1 MLAALLADPNPLLTM
16 GAVLVVGVLSG
27 ALAKRFHLPS
37 VTGQILVGIL
47 LGSSVLDVFPSGSL
61 SGLKP
66 LTGFA
71 LGLMAVAVGS
81 HLNVARLRP
90 ARKRLGY
97 LLLFEALI
105 TPALVVGL
113 VAWLPQVSL
122 PVALMLGTLA
132 VSTAPATILAIVGE
146 TRSRGVFVKTLV
158 AGVALNN
165 LACIVLFELAH
176 TGALAALAAAD
187 SGGGASMAQV
197 LLAPLETVGVAALLG
212 VGAGVLLV
220 ALTKHVV
227 RTSRL
232 TTASLITILLTAGL
246 AEQLGTS
253 TLLSCLI
260 LGVVLANLTPDKEE
274 IGHSVFENFESAI
287 FAVFF
292 TLAGLKVEL
301 GHMAT
306 AGAAALL
313 MFSGRLVGK
322 LAAGWMGMKLG
333 GGTKRLRSWMGMAL
347 VPQAGLAVGLM
358 LLVTE
363 EKAFPEEVRNL
374 FLAVV
379 LTVVTLN
386 EIVGPVLT
394 RVALARSGDLGKD
407 RARLIDFLHEENIV
421 TRFEADSKEEAIR
434 KLADVLEASNSL
446 RMDREAFL
454 EAVLARE
461 AAASTCLGEGLAIP
475 NAMVPELPTL
485 VGAMGISRDGLPF
498 QTPDGHPVHCMVL
511 LAIPADQM
519 GRHLEVLTALA
530 RAATSDRGVQQQLY
544 HAKSPAHAYEVLH
557 AEESE
562 DFNSFLED

>member
-81 HLNVARLRP
+81 HLNGAGPPASTCTAALRGVDR
-90 ARKRLGY
+90 AGS
-97 LLLFEALI
+97 
-105 TPALVVGL
+105 GL
-113 VAWLPQVSL
+113 VACCRRCRCF
-122 PVALMLGTLA
+122 MLGTLA

-498 QTPDGHPVHCMVL
+498 ETPDGHPVHCMVL